1 MYYTLEKTAEI
12 LEMNPGDVNRLR
24 EQGKLRAFRDGAA
37 WKFRKEDVEKFLTDM
52 IRARSASAS
61 SDYDLLSNE
70 NDEEGPTMLADSA
83 AFDSMLK
90 EDGKNVFVSQTSS
103 APTADDDENFKI
115 VADGGADEV
124 GIKIPDEA
132 ADVAIA
138 DDDLK
143 VADAGLNIV
152 DEDDDFKLA
161 ADDDDF
167 ELTDE
172 SSSLTDEHS
181 ALVDDEPDP
190 RVTPSSVDLAG
201 DPMGSDDDLLHLGSG
216 SGLALLDEPD
226 VAGAEI
232 SLENDVVLGGSAGSS
247 GSGLSLSGEGGLAL
261 LGESDGDF
269 QLDDKVSDE
278 IKAASEAL
286 EDEPDIFELA
296 EDDAPK
302 DNILSLAKSA
312 EADAPT
318 ELVDIEDSIFD
329 LADGTGAALEKTSDD
344 SDSESASQL
353 IATEANPFLTDV
365 DSSQLQDDGPFELQ
379 GSSST
384 GDDVFA
390 MADEPAA
397 PSDPFG
403 LVDSSPLDAAPA
415 GFGAAATGAAGGFGG
430 GFGAAPIGAIEF
442 GSSSSS
448 TSAEIDL
455 PESMHD
461 FGSAPAPASTNFT
474 GKDMI
479 ILVPCLLL
487 LVLASISA
495 WELCRT
501 IWSYQEG
508 VFDFGGPILET
519 LAKMVKLI

>member
-132 ADVAIA
+132 ADAAIA

-152 DEDDDFKLA
+152 DDDDDFKL

-201 DPMGSDDDLLHLGSG
+201 DPMASDDDLLHLGSD

-226 VAGAEI
+226 VVGAEI
-232 SLENDVVLGGSAGSS
+232 SLENDVVLGGGAGSS

-286 EDEPDIFELA
+286 EDEEPDIFELA
-296 EDDAPK
+296 EDDSSK
-302 DNILSLAKSA
+302 GNILSLAKSA

-329 LADGTGAALEKTSDD
+329 LAGGTGATLEKTSDD

-390 MADEPAA
+390 ATDEPAA

-403 LVDSSPLDAAPA
+403 LVDSSPLDAAPV

-430 GFGAAPIGAIEF
+430 GFGAAPIRAVEF
-442 GSSSSS
+442 GSSS
-448 TSAEIDL
+448 TSAEIDYSE
-455 PESMHD
+455 PVQG
-461 FGSAPAPASTNFT
+461 FGLAPAPASTNFT

-479 ILVPCLLL
+479 ILIPCLLL